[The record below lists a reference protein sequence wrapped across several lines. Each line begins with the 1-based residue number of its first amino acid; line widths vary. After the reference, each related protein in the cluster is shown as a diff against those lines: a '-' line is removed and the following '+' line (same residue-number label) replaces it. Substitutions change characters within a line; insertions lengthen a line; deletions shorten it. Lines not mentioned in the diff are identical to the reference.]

1 MSTGFSPGR
10 NLAGAKL
17 YWAARRHRPRDKD
30 RECIK
35 VRRTLE
41 RPAKITPDGDH
52 GYFEEMTK
60 AVFRA
65 GFSWPV
71 IREKWDGFVES
82 FDKFNLGRVA
92 SYGPD
97 DLERL
102 FEDRSIVRNRR
113 KIVATVE
120 NARTMLD
127 FIAEHG
133 SFHAYLRSLDH
144 LDYYTRVK
152 VLTRPFKGLGR
163 TSAFVF
169 LHCVNEETPDWQ
181 DR

>member
-1 MSTGFSPGR
+1 M
-10 NLAGAKL
+10 
-17 YWAARRHRPRDKD
+17 
-30 RECIK
+30 
-35 VRRTLE
+35 RRTLE
-41 RPAKITPDGDH
+41 RPAKITPDGDD
-52 GYFEEMTK
+52 GYFEQLTK

-71 IREKWDGFVES
+71 ITEKWGGFVKSFDGFRLS
-82 FDKFNLGRVA
+82 RVA

-113 KIVATVE
+113 KIIATVE
-120 NARTMLD
+120 NARTMLE
-127 FIAEHG
+127 FIEEYG
-133 SFHAYLRSLDH
+133 SFYAYLRSLDN

-152 VLTRPFKGLGR
+152 VLTRPFAGLGR

-169 LHCVNEETPDWQ
+169 LHCVNEETPEWQ

>member
-1 MSTGFSPGR
+1 M
-10 NLAGAKL
+10 
-17 YWAARRHRPRDKD
+17 
-30 RECIK
+30 
-35 VRRTLE
+35 RRTLE
-41 RPAKITPDGDH
+41 IPDKITPEGDD
-52 GYFEEMTK
+52 GYFEELTK

-71 IREKWDGFVES
+71 IRGKWAGFVES
-82 FDKFNLGRVA
+82 FDQFRLERVA
-92 SYGPD
+92 AYGPD

-102 FEDRSIVRNRR
+102 LEDRSIVRNRR

-127 FIAEHG
+127 LIQEHG
-133 SFHAYLRSLDH
+133 SFHAYLRTLDR
-144 LDYYTRVK
+144 LDYYGRVQ
-152 VLTRPFKGLGR
+152 VLTRPFAGLGR

-169 LHCVNEETPDWQ
+169 LHSVNEETPAWQ

>member
-1 MSTGFSPGR
+1 M
-10 NLAGAKL
+10 
-17 YWAARRHRPRDKD
+17 
-30 RECIK
+30 
-35 VRRTLE
+35 RRTLE
-41 RPAKITPDGDH
+41 RPEKITPDGDD
-52 GYFEEMTK
+52 GYFEQLTK

-65 GFSWPV
+65 GFSWAV
-71 IREKWDGFVES
+71 IREKWEGFLKS
-82 FDKFNLGRVA
+82 FENFDLGRVA
-92 SYGPD
+92 AYGPD

-102 FEDRSIVRNRR
+102 FEDSRIVRNRR
-113 KIVATVE
+113 KIIATVE

-127 FIAEHG
+127 FIDDHG

-144 LDYYTRVK
+144 LDYHTRVK
-152 VLTRPFKGLGR
+152 VLTRPFVGLGR

>member
-1 MSTGFSPGR
+1 M
-10 NLAGAKL
+10 
-17 YWAARRHRPRDKD
+17 
-30 RECIK
+30 
-35 VRRTLE
+35 RRTLE
-41 RPAKITPDGDH
+41 RPAKITPENDD
-52 GYFEEMTK
+52 GYFEQLTK

-65 GFSWPV
+65 GFSWAV
-71 IREKWDGFVES
+71 IREKWDGFLQS
-82 FDKFNLGRVA
+82 FDKFDLGRVA

-102 FEDRSIVRNRR
+102 FEDKSIVRNRR

-127 FIAEHG
+127 MIDEHG
-133 SFHAYLRSLDH
+133 SFHAYLRTLDN
-144 LDYYTRVK
+144 LDYYSRVK
-152 VLTRPFKGLGR
+152 VLTRPFAGLGR

>member
-1 MSTGFSPGR
+1 M
-10 NLAGAKL
+10 
-17 YWAARRHRPRDKD
+17 RRA
-30 RECIK
+30 
-35 VRRTLE
+35 LE
-41 RPAKITPDGDH
+41 RPPKITPDGDN
-52 GYFEEMTK
+52 GYFEELTK
-60 AVFRA
+60 AVFKA

-71 IREKWDGFVES
+71 ITEKWGGFVES
-82 FDKFNLGRVA
+82 FDKFDLGRVA

-102 FEDRSIVRNRR
+102 FEDKSIVRNRR

-120 NARTMLD
+120 NARTMLELID
-127 FIAEHG
+127 EHG
-133 SFHAYLRSLDH
+133 SFHAYLRTLDH
-144 LDYYTRVK
+144 LDYYSRVK
-152 VLTRPFKGLGR
+152 ALTRLFSGAGR

>member
-1 MSTGFSPGR
+1 
-10 NLAGAKL
+10 
-17 YWAARRHRPRDKD
+17 
-30 RECIK
+30 

-41 RPAKITPDGDH
+41 RPQKITPDSDD
-52 GYFEEMTK
+52 GYFEELTK
-60 AVFRA
+60 AIFRA
-65 GFSWPV
+65 GFSWAV
-71 IREKWDGFVES
+71 IREKWDNFVES
-82 FDKFNLGRVA
+82 FDKFQLPRVA

-120 NARTMLD
+120 NARTMRY

-133 SFHAYLRSLDH
+133 SFYAYLRTLDH

-152 VLTRPFKGLGR
+152 VLTRPFIGLGR

>member
-1 MSTGFSPGR
+1 M
-10 NLAGAKL
+10 
-17 YWAARRHRPRDKD
+17 
-30 RECIK
+30 
-35 VRRTLE
+35 RRTLE
-41 RPAKITPDGDH
+41 RPAKITPDSDD
-52 GYFEEMTK
+52 GYFEQLTK

-71 IREKWDGFVES
+71 ITEKWDGFFKS
-82 FDKFNLGRVA
+82 FDGFDLGRVA
-92 SYGPD
+92 SYGPG

-113 KIVATVE
+113 KIMATVE
-120 NARTMLD
+120 NAWTMLD
-127 FIAEHG
+127 LIEEHG

-152 VLTRPFKGLGR
+152 VLTMPFAGLGR

>member
-1 MSTGFSPGR
+1 MRR
-10 NLAGAKL
+10 N
-17 YWAARRHRPRDKD
+17 
-30 RECIK
+30 
-35 VRRTLE
+35 LE
-41 RPAKITPDGDH
+41 RPPKITPKDDD
-52 GYFEEMTK
+52 GYFEELTK

-71 IREKWDGFVES
+71 VREKWGGFVMG
-82 FDKFNLGRVA
+82 FDQFRLKRVA
-92 SYGPD
+92 SYGLD

-120 NARTMLD
+120 NARTMLELID
-127 FIAEHG
+127 EHG
-133 SFHAYLRSLDH
+133 SFQAYLRSLDH

-152 VLTRPFKGLGR
+152 VLTRPFDGLGR

-169 LHCVNEETPDWQ
+169 LHCVNEETPAWQ

>member
-1 MSTGFSPGR
+1 
-10 NLAGAKL
+10 
-17 YWAARRHRPRDKD
+17 
-30 RECIK
+30 

-41 RPAKITPDGDH
+41 RPQKITPDGND
-52 GYFEEMTK
+52 GYFEELTK

-65 GFSWPV
+65 GFSWAV
-71 IREKWDGFVES
+71 IREKWDNFVQS
-82 FDKFNLGRVA
+82 FDNFELARVA
-92 SYGPD
+92 AYGPD

-102 FEDRSIVRNRR
+102 FEDRNIVRNRR

-133 SFHAYLRSLDH
+133 SFHAYLRTLDH
-144 LDYYTRVK
+144 LDYYSRVQ
-152 VLTRPFKGLGR
+152 VLTRPFIGLGR